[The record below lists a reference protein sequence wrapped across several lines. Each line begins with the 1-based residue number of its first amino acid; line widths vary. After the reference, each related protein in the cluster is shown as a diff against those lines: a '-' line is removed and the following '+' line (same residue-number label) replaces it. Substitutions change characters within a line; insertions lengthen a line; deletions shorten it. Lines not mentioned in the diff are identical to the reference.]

1 MTITTDKIEAQSSL
15 SAIVDSSL
23 EKSILAT
30 VKSRMWLDEELGKR
44 WEEIMLRLSE
54 CWIAC
59 DVYYKWRTLNDSQ
72 NRPPAARQFISQ
84 FIVSETQIDAPL
96 LREAM
101 AVGDEVTLR
110 TLSKL
115 LAALPQHPDKADVIL
130 RRCIICIARREEPV
144 Y

>member
-1 MTITTDKIEAQSSL
+1 MTITTEKIEAQTSL
-15 SAIVDSSL
+15 SAIVAYSL
-23 EKSILAT
+23 EETIKAAI
-30 VKSRMWLDEELGKR
+30 KSRMWLDEETGKR
-44 WEEIMLRLSE
+44 WEEMMLRLSD

-59 DVYYKWRTLNDSQ
+59 EVYSKWRSLHDSQ
-72 NRPPAARQFISQ
+72 TRPPAARQFISQ

-101 AVGDEVTLR
+101 AAGDEVTLR

-115 LAALPQHPDKADVIL
+115 LAILPQHPDKTDVIL
-130 RRCIICIARREEPV
+130 RRCISCIARREEPV